1 MTVAAAGHNAVRSP
15 QPVWGPLS
23 ALRGLLGRPLA
34 SYYLLLSSV
43 TLLVAIGLVM
53 VFSATSVEALGSEGN
68 AFGPVAQQI
77 TWAGLG
83 LVLFWVAQRLP
94 LATYRAV
101 GYPLLVASFLLLALL
116 ALFPH
121 HQLGPLHTIEGI
133 WMEIAGLHVQ
143 PSEISKVAL
152 VLWGAEVLVRK
163 GRHIVRFGELAVPL
177 FPVAGLLLM
186 LVGIADLGTML
197 CLLLVFLALLYVTG
211 VRFRIFAAMLGFGL
225 AGVLLLIAARPYRLV
240 RLMSFMDPAGDPMNT
255 DYQPVQGMYAIA
267 TGGWFGVG
275 LGESRQ
281 KWGYLPERH
290 NDFIFAI
297 IAEELGVVG
306 CLVVLCLLAV
316 FGYSGLRIARRVTDP
331 YARVVAASCTIWLVG
346 QALINIGAVVGLL
359 PVTGLPLPFISAG
372 GSALVVAMAVVG
384 MLASFARAEPAAARA
399 LHARPPQKWV
409 RIVWAPLPPKPG
421 SRPRTVSQSRS
432 AAASSRSVGG
442 FRQVGSPRSG
452 SRSRQ
457 DRRSRSD
464 RRAKPGTGRGSGDR
478 TGHQMT
484 FGERSGGRR

>member
-1 MTVAAAGHNAVRSP
+1 MAATGRDADRSL
-15 QPVWGPLS
+15 QLVWGPLG

-43 TLLVAIGLVM
+43 ALLVAIGLVM

-68 AFGPVAQQI
+68 AFGPVAQQM

-94 LATYRAV
+94 LATYQAV
-101 GYPLLVASFLLLALL
+101 GYPLLIASFLLLALL
-116 ALFPH
+116 ALFPDA
-121 HQLGPLHTIEGI
+121 QLGPVRTIEGI
-133 WMEIAGLHVQ
+133 WMETAGLHVQ

-152 VLWGAEVLVRK
+152 VLWGAQVLTRK
-163 GRHIVRFGELAVPL
+163 GRHIVRFGELAIPL

-197 CLLLVFLALLYVTG
+197 CLLLVFLSLLYVAG
-211 VRFRIFAAMLGFGL
+211 VRFRIFAAILGLGL
-225 AGVLLLIAARPYRLV
+225 GGVILLIAARPYRLT
-240 RLMSFMDPAGDPMNT
+240 RLISFLDPGGDPMST

-297 IAEELGVVG
+297 IAEELGVIG
-306 CLVVLCLLAV
+306 CLVVLSLLAV
-316 FGYSGLRIARRVTDP
+316 FAYSGLRIARRVTDP
-331 YARVVAASCTIWLVG
+331 FARAVAASCTIWLVG

-372 GSALVVAMAVVG
+372 GSALVAAMAMVG

-399 LHARPPQKWV
+399 LHARPPRRWV
-409 RIVWAPLPPKPG
+409 RIVWVPLPPKPG
-421 SRPRTVSQSRS
+421 SRARSVAQSRS
-432 AAASSRSVGG
+432 AVASSRSVGSSKP
-442 FRQVGSPRSG
+442 VGGPRSAT
-452 SRSRQ
+452 RTRL

-464 RRAKPGTGRGSGDR
+464 RRVKPGTVRSSGNR
-478 TGHQMT
+478 QHPT
-484 FGERSGGRR
+484 

>member
-1 MTVAAAGHNAVRSP
+1 
-15 QPVWGPLS
+15 VWGPFG

-43 TLLVAIGLVM
+43 ALLVAIGLVM

-94 LATYRAV
+94 LGIYQAV
-101 GYPLLVASFLLLALL
+101 GYPLVVVSFLLLALL
-116 ALFPH
+116 ALFPDH
-121 HQLGPLHTIEGI
+121 HLGPARTIEGI
-133 WMEIAGLHVQ
+133 WMEIGGLHVQ
-143 PSEISKVAL
+143 PSELSKVAL
-152 VLWGAEVLVRK
+152 VLWGAHVLVRK

-177 FPVAGLLLM
+177 FPMAGLLLM

-197 CLLLVFLALLYVTG
+197 CLLLVFLALLYVAG
-211 VRFRIFAAMLGFGL
+211 VRFRIFAAIMAFGL
-225 AGVLLLIAARPYRLV
+225 AGVALLIAGRPYRLV
-240 RLMSFMDPAGDPMNT
+240 RLMSFMSPGADPMNT

-267 TGGWFGVG
+267 AGGWFGVG

-297 IAEELGVVG
+297 IAEELGVIG
-306 CLVVLCLLAV
+306 SLVVLCLLAV
-316 FGYSGLRIARRVTDP
+316 FAYSGLRIARRVTDP

-346 QALINIGAVVGLL
+346 QAVINIGAVVGLL

-399 LHARPPQKWV
+399 LYARPPHRWV
-409 RIVWAPLPPKPG
+409 RILWAPLPPKPG
-421 SRPRTVSQSRS
+421 TR
-432 AAASSRSVGG
+432 SRSVGESRSTG
-442 FRQVGSPRSG
+442 GSRPVGSSRSG
-452 SRSRQ
+452 SRSRL

-464 RRAKPGTGRGSGDR
+464 RRAKPGTGRGSGGR
-478 TGHQMT
+478 TAHQMT
-484 FGERSGGRR
+484 LGERSGGRR